1 MTTRQD
7 VEALLKQHLPRLRRD
22 FKVARIGIFGSFAR
36 SEQTEASD
44 IDILVEF
51 SAPVGWEFVD
61 LKDDLEA
68 LLGRRVDLVTV
79 PALKPQLRAGILSE
93 VVFA

>member
-7 VEALLKQHLPRLRRD
+7 VDALLKRQLPRLRRD
-22 FKVARIGIFGSFAR
+22 YKVARIGVFGSFAR
-36 SEQTEASD
+36 GEQTETSD
-44 IDILVEF
+44 VDILVEF
-51 SAPVGWEFVD
+51 SAPVGWEFID

-79 PALKPQLRAGILSE
+79 PALKPQLKAGILSE